1 MWQGSSVVTVLWEEG
16 VTDTDISQELIGAP
30 GSVRDPV
37 SKSKVKCSQ
46 ENTQVVSGT
55 HVCTR
60 THAHTHQ
67 KTYAYTPLSPYE
79 YITTT

>member
-30 GSVRDPV
+30 GPVRDPV

-55 HVCTR
+55 QVCARAHTR
-60 THAHTHQ
+60 TKKHMHTLLYPHMN
-67 KTYAYTPLSPYE
+67 
-79 YITTT
+79 I

>member
-60 THAHTHQ
+60 TRTKKHMHTLLYPHMN
-67 KTYAYTPLSPYE
+67 
-79 YITTT
+79 I